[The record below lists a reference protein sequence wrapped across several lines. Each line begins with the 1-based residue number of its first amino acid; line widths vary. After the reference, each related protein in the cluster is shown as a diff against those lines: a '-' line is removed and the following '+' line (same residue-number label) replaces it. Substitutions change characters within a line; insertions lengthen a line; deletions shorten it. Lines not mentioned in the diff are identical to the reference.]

1 MRELARAQ
9 GFPDHFRFH
18 GTVEQ
23 VNRQIGNAV
32 VIQVSRAIGLEIKKA
47 ILKDGAI

>member
-1 MRELARAQ
+1 MLTMRELARAQ

-23 VNRQIGNAV
+23 VNRQVNILG
-32 VIQVSRAIGLEIKKA
+32 SRP
-47 ILKDGAI
+47 